1 MEASAPQDAERDID
15 WEAIEASPEFQEL
28 VRTRRSFVLPGT
40 IFFLS
45 WYMGFILL
53 AAYAEDFMSE
63 RVYQGLTV
71 GYCLALTQFV
81 MVLVLGIM
89 YLRRADKVY
98 DPLAAKAIER
108 WTYLDHRC
116 GASPADADGAPA
128 SPPPRARCRADDLVF
143 AATINTT
150 AVVVFAVILAVTLG
164 ITYWASKRASSTAE
178 FYAAGR
184 GITGT
189 QNGLA
194 ISGDYLSAASFLGIA
209 GLIYLY
215 GFDGFLYSIG
225 FLVAF
230 LTVMFLLAERMRNAG
245 KYTIADVLAFRLRER
260 PARVAAAIGTLN
272 VAAFY
277 LIAQMVGAG
286 VLIEKLVGINFTL
299 SVLITGTFMLCY
311 VVFGGMVATT
321 WVQIVKAVL
330 LMIGI
335 VVMSIF
341 VLNKVGWNPIEL
353 FNRAEEAGKAEEST
367 FSLGPGTFLKNPID
381 TVSLGLALVLGTA
394 GLPHILMRFFTVPN
408 AKAARSSVVT
418 AMFIIGFFYL
428 LTTVIGFGARAILGQ
443 KGVEAAGKGG
453 NLAAPNLAENLGGGA
468 GTTGGDLF
476 LAVIAGVAFAT
487 ILAVVA
493 GLVLSASSAV
503 AHDIWSS
510 IIRKGQNSD
519 REEVVA
525 AKIAA
530 LTIGAVAMAIAIIG
544 GEGLNV
550 SFMVGLA
557 FAIAAS
563 ANFPALL
570 LALTW
575 PRFNTVGAV
584 TGVLFG
590 VVSAL
595 GLIII
600 SPIVWGGAPGAPDT
614 GAFTLVRPQQ
624 PRADLD
630 PARLPR
636 LLPGDDALD
645 RARDG
650 AQLPRA
656 ACPVRDRPGRREG
669 GGPDVVAGR
678 AVSSCGRASG

>member
-1 MEASAPQDAERDID
+1 VSYFAEINVEA
-15 WEAIEASPEFQEL
+15 L
-28 VRTRRSFVLPGT
+28 VIFGIVLS
-40 IFFLS
+40 I
-45 WYMGFILL
+45 
-53 AAYAEDFMSE
+53 
-63 RVYQGLTV
+63 
-71 GYCLALTQFV
+71 
-81 MVLVLGIM
+81 
-89 YLRRADKVY
+89 
-98 DPLAAKAIER
+98 
-108 WTYLDHRC
+108 
-116 GASPADADGAPA
+116 
-128 SPPPRARCRADDLVF
+128 
-143 AATINTT
+143 
-150 AVVVFAVILAVTLG
+150 TLG
-164 ITYWASKRASSTAE
+164 ITYWASKRARGTVG

-184 GITGT
+184 QITAP

-209 GLIYLY
+209 GLIFLY

-245 KYTIADVLAFRLRER
+245 KFTIADVLAFRLRER
-260 PARVAAAIGTLN
+260 PARTAAALGTLS
-272 VAAFY
+272 VVAFY

-286 VLIEKLVGINFTL
+286 VLIQALVGIDFPL
-299 SVLITGTFMLCY
+299 AVLITGAFMLCY

-330 LMIGI
+330 LMVGI
-335 VVMSIF
+335 TVMSVF
-341 VLNKVGWNPIEL
+341 VLGKVGFNPIEL
-353 FNRAEEAGKAEEST
+353 FNRAEANTTAEST
-367 FSLGPGTFLKNPID
+367 FSLGPGTFLAKPID

-394 GLPHILMRFFTVPN
+394 GLPHILMRFFTVPD
-408 AKAARSSVVT
+408 AKAARTSVVW
-418 AMFIIGFFYL
+418 AMFLIGFFYL
-428 LTTVIGFGARAILGQ
+428 LTTFIGFGARAFLGEA
-443 KGVEAAGKGG
+443 GVEAAGTAG
-453 NLAAPNLAENLGGGA
+453 NLAGPNLAAFLGGGE
-468 GTTGGDLF
+468 GTFGGDLF

-503 AHDIWSS
+503 AHDVWSS

-519 REEVVA
+519 REEVLA

-530 LTIGAVAMAIAIIG
+530 LSIGAVAMAVAIVG

-575 PRFNTVGAV
+575 RRFNTVGAV

-595 GLIII
+595 GLIVI

-614 GAFTLVRPQQ
+614 GAFTWYDLNNPGLISIPLGFLGCILGTLLSTERETERSFHELYVRSETG
-624 PRADLD
+624 L
-630 PARLPR
+630 
-636 LLPGDDALD
+636 
-645 RARDG
+645 G
-650 AQLPRA
+650 A
-656 ACPVRDRPGRREG
+656 E
-669 GGPDVVAGR
+669 R
-678 AVSSCGRASG
+678 AVARP